1 MDPQLSA
8 QVSGSRNVV
17 IQVLGGSGHTISVGT
32 GPVLRLNGLE
42 RLSQQPIRTEL
53 DLLKAQHQKTRLV
66 GRDRDFESL
75 WQWLHSNRRISI
87 RTLVGPGGTGKTRMA
102 IALLARLAS
111 EDAPW
116 QGGFVL
122 PQDLSS
128 YGSAQN
134 LSELSWNRPTLVIVD
149 YAASSAGA
157 LRKVLQKLACAPDD
171 GHPLR
176 LLLLERFAERTS
188 GWYQQLFDASWS
200 TGTGEL
206 FDPAEPIPLEAVQA
220 AVLRRTILE
229 DTVAAVAEL
238 RKESPLIVPAGGAV
252 PDFDRLLEKPDW
264 ENPLVLMMAGLTAY
278 STGWI
283 GALSLSRTDLALKVA
298 ERERT
303 RIERIPPD
311 NPAARGLLVHMA
323 ACATLTNGLTL
334 EAARASSAE
343 ESAALQLD
351 YPGGNG
357 QLAADLM
364 TALHGDKGIAPI
376 LPDIV
381 GEAFVLLA
389 LADPLQDASA
399 TVLRAAKREP
409 LPVATTIVHALQ
421 DFHHTGRKAPA
432 DWLRAL
438 AESAESDVALLEGI
452 ERALPD
458 QTLELRE
465 LAVRVTE
472 ALLNRL
478 ADLPPEVQSGE
489 RARAERSGLLN
500 NLAVRLSDLGRR
512 EEALAAAQEAVHL
525 RRELAAARP
534 DAFLPDL
541 ATSLNNLANSL
552 SELGWREE
560 ALAASQEAVCLR
572 RGLAATRPDAF
583 LPDLAAS
590 LNNLAIRLSD
600 LGRRE
605 EALATAQEAVRLYR
619 ELAAARPDAFLPDLA
634 ASLNNLANMLSD
646 LGRREEALVAAQEA
660 VRLRR
665 DLAAARP
672 DAFLPNLA
680 GSLNNLAAALSELGR
695 RKEALAI
702 AQEAVRLYRELAAA
716 RPDAFLPNLATSLNN
731 SAAMLSELGRREEA
745 LASAQEAARLFR
757 ELATARPDAFL
768 PDLAMS
774 LHTLAIRLSELGRRE
789 EALAAA
795 QEAVRLRRELAAA
808 RPDAFLPNLAVSL
821 NNLANM
827 LSELGRREE
836 ALATAQESLL
846 LCRELAGARSDA
858 FLPVLAR
865 SLAVLGVCLREDG
878 RHSEAAQSFHEALAA
893 LAPLFERHPQ
903 ALASLIAQIA
913 RYYLEAAARA
923 EAPPDFELLVRIARV
938 LKNLKGGESE

>member
-1 MDPQLSA
+1 MIGCARMDPQLSA

-32 GPVLRLNGLE
+32 GPVLRLIGLE

-53 DLLKAQHQKTRLV
+53 DLLKAHHRKTRLV
-66 GRDRDFESL
+66 GRDLDFESL
-75 WQWLHSNRRISI
+75 WQWLHSDQRISI

-122 PQDLSS
+122 SQDLSS
-128 YGSAQN
+128 YGAAQD
-134 LSELSWNRPTLVIVD
+134 LSDLSWDKPTLVIVD

-157 LRKVLQKLACAPDD
+157 LRMVLQKLACAPED

-176 LLLLERFAERTS
+176 LLLLERFAERSS

-220 AVLRRTILE
+220 AVLRRRILE

-238 RKESPLIVPAGGAV
+238 RKESPLIVPAGGAL

-283 GALSLSRTDLALKVA
+283 GALSLSRTDLALMVA
-298 ERERT
+298 ERERS
-303 RIERIPPD
+303 RIERIQPED
-311 NPAARGLLVHMA
+311 PAARRVLVHMA
-323 ACATLTNGLTL
+323 AYATLTNGLTL
-334 EAARASSAE
+334 EAARAFIAE

-351 YPGGNG
+351 YPGGSG
-357 QLAADLM
+357 QLAADLT

-399 TVLRAAKREP
+399 TVLRAATRAP
-409 LPVATTIVHALQ
+409 LAVATTIVHALQ
-421 DFHHTGRKAPA
+421 DFHHTGQKAPA

-452 ERALPD
+452 EGALPEH
-458 QTLELRE
+458 TLELRE
-465 LAVRVTE
+465 LAMRATG

-478 ADLPPEVQSGE
+478 ADLPSEVQSSDGVK
-489 RARAERSGLLN
+489 AERSRLLN
-500 NLAVRLSDLGRR
+500 NLAS
-512 EEALAAAQEAVHL
+512 
-525 RRELAAARP
+525 
-534 DAFLPDL
+534 
-541 ATSLNNLANSL
+541 
-552 SELGWREE
+552 
-560 ALAASQEAVCLR
+560 
-572 RGLAATRPDAF
+572 
-583 LPDLAAS
+583 
-590 LNNLAIRLSD
+590 
-600 LGRRE
+600 
-605 EALATAQEAVRLYR
+605 
-619 ELAAARPDAFLPDLA
+619 
-634 ASLNNLANMLSD
+634 
-646 LGRREEALVAAQEA
+646 
-660 VRLRR
+660 
-665 DLAAARP
+665 
-672 DAFLPNLA
+672 
-680 GSLNNLAAALSELGR
+680 
-695 RKEALAI
+695 
-702 AQEAVRLYRELAAA
+702 
-716 RPDAFLPNLATSLNN
+716 
-731 SAAMLSELGRREEA
+731 
-745 LASAQEAARLFR
+745 
-757 ELATARPDAFL
+757 
-768 PDLAMS
+768 
-774 LHTLAIRLSELGRRE
+774 RLSELGRRE

-821 NNLANM
+821 NNLAAM

-836 ALATAQESLL
+836 ALATAQEAVCLYRDLAVARPGAFPPNLAGSLNNL
-846 LCRELAGARSDA
+846 ANTLSDLGRREEALAAAQEAVRLYRELAAARPDA
-858 FLPVLAR
+858 FLPNLAMSLNNLANMFSELGR
-865 SLAVLGVCLREDG
+865 REEALAAAQEAVRLRRELATARPDAFLPNLAGALNNLANRLSELGRREEALAAAQEAVRLRRELAAARPDAFLPDLATSLAVLGVCLREDG
-878 RHSEAAQSFHEALAA
+878 RHSEAAQSFHQALGT

-903 ALASLIAQIA
+903 AFAGLIARMA
-913 RYYLEAAARA
+913 RDYLEAAARA
-923 EAPPDFELLVRIARV
+923 EAPPDFEPLARIAGV
-938 LKNLKGGESE
+938 LENMKGGESE